1 MACVVATSCGRVNFD
16 PLTEDSGGSSSV
28 DGQLAACMPQ
38 TIASCPDAT
47 ILDARVGLARSVTVT
62 TPATTHDLQA
72 NRCLSGFG
80 SPEILFA
87 VVPTTDGM
95 YTVTVEAGN
104 PFFVLYVLDG
114 CCGGVE
120 LDCGLVSAPITI
132 ARTAGQTF
140 TVVVDGGP
148 STDTR
153 LTVTGSM

>member
-1 MACVVATSCGRVNFD
+1 MVCVVVTSCGRVNFD
-16 PLTEDSGGSSSV
+16 PLTGDGGGSSSV

-38 TIASCPDAT
+38 TIANCPDAT
-47 ILDARVGLARSVTVT
+47 ILDARVGQTRSVTVT
-62 TPATTHDLQA
+62 TPATTHDLQTS
-72 NRCLSGFG
+72 RCLSGFG
-80 SPEILFA
+80 SPETLFA

-95 YTVTVEAGN
+95 YMVTVEAVN

-114 CCGGVE
+114 CCGGAE

-132 ARTAGQTF
+132 PRTAGQTF

-148 STDTR
+148 PTGTR